1 MSSSPRVQADQVIE
15 VGDARGPL
23 RARISLRKSLTGAK
37 PRGHIRGQPGTI
49 LDLQEFTNENRKP
62 SRVGFIMRFRLRLTG
77 GDAQHVLVRK
87 DHLPKR
93 RKRGCPFDR
102 RQRKP
107 ILNDVRVSKSGLC
120 APSSVGFSYGAKQ
133 VAVEAL
139 VAAVMDDIFLD
150 GLIGQTHEHPQPLF
164 DASRGAEACE
174 RLLSASAAH
183 EILDCASFPEPEAE
197 PLDVDN

>member
-1 MSSSPRVQADQVIE
+1 MSKLIDS
-15 VGDARGPL
+15 
-23 RARISLRKSLTGAK
+23 GAVA
-37 PRGHIRGQPGTI
+37 TDFYMVAI
-49 LDLQEFTNENRKP
+49 LDRP
-62 SRVGFIMRFRLRLTG
+62 SNQNYSSRASAAAYCVADEDTTPDKQVFRRFHAALY
-77 GDAQHVLVRK
+77 AQHVLVRK

-139 VAAVMDDIFLD
+139 VAAVMDDIFLN

-183 EILDCASFPEPEAE
+183 EIIDCASFPEPEAE